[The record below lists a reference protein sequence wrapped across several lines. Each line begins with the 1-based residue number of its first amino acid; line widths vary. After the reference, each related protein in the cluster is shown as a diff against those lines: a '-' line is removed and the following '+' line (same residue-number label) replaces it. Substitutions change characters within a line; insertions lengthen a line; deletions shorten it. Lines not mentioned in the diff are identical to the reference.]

1 MRRYVPLALFF
12 ALALPLAAQ
21 PITVGSSMPQGD
33 LALTRADGG
42 QTTLRSLMGE
52 NGLVV
57 AFWSNVCPWT
67 ERYTERLVMLARDY
81 TPTGINFVAV
91 NANDSTRFP
100 DENVATMR
108 LTADRDGF
116 RFPYVV
122 DPGSALAT
130 ALGARNTPQFYFF
143 SADEVLRYEGALDS
157 SPADASR
164 AEDTYLSDA
173 MDQSLAGQDV
183 AVQRTNALGCTIKR
197 AE

>member
-12 ALALPLAAQ
+12 ALVLPVAAQ
-21 PITVGSSMPQGD
+21 PITVGSSLPQGD
-33 LALTRADGG
+33 LALTQADGG
-42 QTTLRSLMGE
+42 QTTLRGLMGE

-67 ERYTERLVMLARDY
+67 ERYTERLVILARDY
-81 TPTGINFVAV
+81 QPTGINFVAV

-100 DENVATMR
+100 EEDVATMR

-130 ALGARNTPQFYFF
+130 AFGARNTPQFYFF
-143 SADEVLRYEGALDS
+143 SADGVLRYEGALDS

-173 MDQSLAGQDV
+173 MDQSLAGQEV
-183 AVQRTNALGCTIKR
+183 EVQRTNALGCTIKK